1 MKDFTESLN
10 RTIAAQKK
18 YGKMFCVYCESG
30 TEPNCYCRPVALA
43 LYKLR
48 INSTYEPIDPDLLTK
63 KNPEP
68 KFGV

>member
-1 MKDFTESLN
+1 MTDFTESLN

-30 TEPNCYCRPVALA
+30 TEPNCYCRPV
-43 LYKLR
+43 
-48 INSTYEPIDPDLLTK
+48 DPDLLTK

-68 KFGV
+68 KSGVDFFSRNLLD